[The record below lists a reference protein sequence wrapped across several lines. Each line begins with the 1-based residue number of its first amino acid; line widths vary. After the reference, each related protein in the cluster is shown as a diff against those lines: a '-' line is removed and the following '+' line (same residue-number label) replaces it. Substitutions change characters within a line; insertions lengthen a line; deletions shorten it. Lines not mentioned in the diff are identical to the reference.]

1 MIITTRVV
9 QLGGILCV
17 ENKKLGC
24 GIESIDPIT
33 EILTP
38 FFLRYGAKTFLS
50 IFPHSSIIV
59 KNKQRT
65 HNRVNVDSVNT
76 FRDIP

>member
-38 FFLRYGAKTFLS
+38 FFLRYGAKTFLR
-50 IFPHSSIIV
+50 IFPHSSIIL
-59 KNKQRT
+59 KNKKRT
-65 HNRVNVDSVNT
+65 QN
-76 FRDIP
+76 